1 MYLEDI
7 LKSPLSFE
15 EKFLKFKVD
24 MNIGSFLG
32 SVCDRLASTGVDNVP
47 PPQPI
52 GNAQPSP
59 EDTAR
64 NKLEQH
70 WRGVIHNASDLLAE
84 NENPREKFL
93 KQAIDDQMKKAQA
106 DQEYVKEN
114 SEAITAID
122 QSVPDGAIV
131 HVDPYILQVKGSKMD
146 FSRVLSSMMAE
157 YFLPKFTLVATGK
170 AKIAK
175 LESWEET
182 FWKVA
187 SNSGNKPDTSET
199 DFPVDADLWTSSRE
213 LFGTE
218 GATEIRRT
226 VEPLERFNDKVQK
239 YARAAISKLTMILVD
254 VTSAEPKEKPSALE
268 IQGNNIRRY
277 LELTVEISQVYQLLL
292 KFCLDKYNLCS
303 SVVHGVTTYYMQTQ
317 NNNDEKSKEEIASEM
332 AALQF

>member
-7 LKSPLSFE
+7 LKSPLNFE
-15 EKFLKFKVD
+15 EKFLKLKVD

-32 SVCDRLASTGVDNVP
+32 SLCSRLDSSGVSDIP
-47 PPQPI
+47 PTQPI

-59 EDTAR
+59 ENTAR
-64 NKLEQH
+64 DKLEQH
-70 WRGVIHNASDLLAE
+70 WRGVIRNASDLLAE
-84 NENPREKFL
+84 NENPKEKFQ
-93 KQAIDDQMKKAQA
+93 KQAIDEQMKKAQA
-106 DQEYVKEN
+106 DQEYLKEN

-122 QSVPDGAIV
+122 QEVPDGVIV

-157 YFLPKFTLVATGK
+157 YFLPKFALVSTGK
-170 AKIAK
+170 AKVAG
-175 LESWEET
+175 LEHWEEA
-182 FWKVA
+182 FWKAA
-187 SNSGNKPDTSET
+187 SKSGSKPDTSET
-199 DFPVDADLWTSSRE
+199 DFPVDADLWNSSRS

-218 GATEIRRT
+218 GATQIRQT
-226 VEPLERFNDKVQK
+226 VEPLERFNEKVHK
-239 YARAAISKLTMILVD
+239 YATAAITKLTMILVD
-254 VTSAEPKEKPSALE
+254 VTSAEPKEKTSALE

-277 LELTVEISQVYQLLL
+277 LELSVEISQVYQLLL

-317 NNNDEKSKEEIASEM
+317 NDNDEKSKEEIASEM